1 MANIIQIFQN
11 LSIQLETLLKMEFSL
26 LDTELTFKTSR
37 SGGSGGQHVNKT
49 ETKVTL
55 EFHVQNSQFLSNDN
69 KSRILERLQN
79 RINQEGVLQIS
90 SSKTRSQLK
99 NKEIAIQ
106 LFHELI
112 ERALQRQKKRKVT
125 KPTKSAIAKRLNAK
139 KQNAEKKNRRNNKD
153 LF

>member
-1 MANIIQIFQN
+1 
-11 LSIQLETLLKMEFSL
+11 MEFSL